1 MNNTLEIAILL
12 IVMLLIT
19 GFILNSF
26 ENQSEKIV
34 NIQDKNNLEKV
45 MEELCDNLINNP
57 GEPENWQEYES
68 GTVGLAIVNDDG
80 ETVPN
85 SVSYEKLIVLSKNYK
100 KLLSSKYFDKIKTSI
115 ELTPLKSSISS
126 VKIGDSVEG
135 DEVYTV
141 NRIVKCDF
149 YKKYVLK
156 NLENDGKCNHGHS
169 QKDTSCNYFKIFR
182 GNLKSSDYY
191 LLVDDS
197 EKNNIKYIIDTT
209 RVVKDRT
216 WQHFTSSSLYL
227 NPLIDFYDDTSAVVF
242 VHLDKPQAKAVIVS
256 VPKNFNQKYLN
267 YDYFKTNECEFRLSG
282 SY

>member
-1 MNNTLEIAILL
+1 MNNTLEIAVLL

-26 ENQSEKIV
+26 ENQSEKII

-156 NLENDGKCNHGHS
+156 NLENTGKCNHEHS

>member
-26 ENQSEKIV
+26 ENQSEKII

-156 NLENDGKCNHGHS
+156 NLENTGKCNHEHS